1 MGLFSHQ
8 NFEQFFDWFVLTPTV
23 DSICAAV
30 VQGNKAKSK
39 QIMKKKEIKK
49 QESRDR
55 RERAN
60 TARRRAKTGGGG
72 DMFPNYSNASGSS
85 TGETKTKNQSI
96 DLHPTYST
104 ASTPKPGHL
113 KSKPSWVG
121 RQNRLQV
128 LKTKRNI
135 TRQNSSE

>member
-1 MGLFSHQ
+1 M
-8 NFEQFFDWFVLTPTV
+8 
-23 DSICAAV
+23 
-30 VQGNKAKSK
+30 GNKAKSK
-39 QIMKKKEIKK
+39 QIMKKKEIKQ

-60 TARRRAKTGGGG
+60 TARGRANTGGGG
-72 DMFPNYSNASGSS
+72 DTFPNYSNASGGS
-85 TGETKTKNQSI
+85 TGETKTKTKNQSI
-96 DLHPTYST
+96 DNLHPTYST

-128 LKTKRNI
+128 LKTKRNV